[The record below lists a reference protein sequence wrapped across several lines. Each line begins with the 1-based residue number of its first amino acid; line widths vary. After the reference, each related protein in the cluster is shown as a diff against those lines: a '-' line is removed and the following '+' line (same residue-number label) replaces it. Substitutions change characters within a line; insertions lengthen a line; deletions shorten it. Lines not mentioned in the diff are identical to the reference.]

1 MYNTMNS
8 IVIASF
14 LASSAVAFNA
24 TRQSA
29 KLTTTISTSS
39 TSSLSAL
46 EEELGAPPPFDF
58 FAPTGLVEEDGDL
71 VQLECQVLKDV
82 GVVVVVRN

>member
-1 MYNTMNS
+1 MNS
-8 IVIASF
+8 IVIIASF
-14 LASSAVAFNA
+14 LASSAVAFNP

-29 KLTTTISTSS
+29 KLTSTSTSS

-46 EEELGAPPPFDF
+46 EEELGAPPPFVF

-71 VQLECQVLKDV
+71 EKLECQVLKDV